1 MFHELLTSTTDMD
14 VLPCVLGYRPLRR
27 TIQVRLG
34 TSTLRLPGTRRKRL
48 RCAWHAHLRGLV
60 KPIHETSGFKEHQ
73 QDSLSMLAHIIRR
86 ILLLFPTLLGISI
99 IIFLMMHITPGDP
112 AELLLGERATEP
124 ALEAL
129 REHLGLN
136 EPLYIQYG
144 MFLKRLMK
152 GDLGETIWTRQKV
165 WIEVKQRFPATI
177 ELSLAAMVIS
187 TVFGVIL
194 GIISA
199 TKQYSLFDYLSM
211 LGALVGVSM
220 PIFWL
225 GLILMLIFSLNLG
238 WFPMSGRL
246 SVGIELTKITNF
258 YILDALLTKNWAAL
272 KDVLWHLTLPAFT
285 LSTIPMAIV
294 ARMTRSSMLEV
305 LRQDYIK
312 TAKAKG
318 LPPVMVIVKHALRNA
333 LIPVITVIGLMFGIL
348 MAGAILTETI
358 FAWPGVGKWLYDAV
372 LQRDYMVIQGGTLFV
387 AAIFV
392 IINLVV
398 DILYAV
404 INPKISVH

>member
-1 MFHELLTSTTDMD
+1 
-14 VLPCVLGYRPLRR
+14 
-27 TIQVRLG
+27 
-34 TSTLRLPGTRRKRL
+34 
-48 RCAWHAHLRGLV
+48 
-60 KPIHETSGFKEHQ
+60 
-73 QDSLSMLAHIIRR
+73 MLAHIIRR
-86 ILLLFPTLLGISI
+86 VLLLFPTLLGISI

-124 ALEAL
+124 ALVAL

-136 EPLYIQYG
+136 KPLYIQYG

-165 WIEVKQRFPATI
+165 WTEVKQRFPATI
-177 ELSLAAMVIS
+177 ELSIAAMLIS
-187 TVFGVIL
+187 SFLGVIL

-225 GLILMLIFSLNLG
+225 GLILMLLFSLNLG

-246 SVGIELTKITNF
+246 SVSIELSKITNF

-272 KDVLWHLTLPAFT
+272 KDALWHLTLPAIT

-318 LPPVMVIVKHALRNA
+318 LPPLMVIMKHAFRNA
-333 LIPVITVIGLMFGIL
+333 LIPVITVVGLMFGIL

-372 LQRDYMVIQGGTLFV
+372 LQRDYMVIQGGTLIV

-392 IINLVV
+392 LINLVV

>member
-1 MFHELLTSTTDMD
+1 
-14 VLPCVLGYRPLRR
+14 
-27 TIQVRLG
+27 
-34 TSTLRLPGTRRKRL
+34 
-48 RCAWHAHLRGLV
+48 
-60 KPIHETSGFKEHQ
+60 
-73 QDSLSMLAHIIRR
+73 MLAHIIRR

-165 WIEVKQRFPATI
+165 WVEVKQRFPATI
-177 ELSLAAMVIS
+177 ELSIAAMLIS
-187 TVFGVIL
+187 TFLGVIL

-199 TKQYSLFDYLSM
+199 TKQYSIFDYLSM

-225 GLILMLIFSLNLG
+225 GLVLMLIFSLNLG

-246 SVGIELTKITNF
+246 SVGIDLDTITNF
-258 YILDALLTKNWAAL
+258 YILDALLTKNWAAF
-272 KDVLWHLTLPAFT
+272 KDTLWHITLPAFT
-285 LSTIPMAIV
+285 LSTIPTAIV

-318 LPPVMVIVKHALRNA
+318 LSPGIVIIKHALRNA

>member
-1 MFHELLTSTTDMD
+1 
-14 VLPCVLGYRPLRR
+14 
-27 TIQVRLG
+27 
-34 TSTLRLPGTRRKRL
+34 
-48 RCAWHAHLRGLV
+48 
-60 KPIHETSGFKEHQ
+60 
-73 QDSLSMLAHIIRR
+73 MLAHIIRR

-136 EPLYIQYG
+136 EPLYVQYG

-177 ELSLAAMVIS
+177 ELSIAAMLIS
-187 TVFGVIL
+187 SVLGVIL

-225 GLILMLIFSLNLG
+225 GLVLMLIFSLHLG

-246 SVGIELTKITNF
+246 SVGIDLDPITNF
-258 YILDALLTKNWAAL
+258 YILDALLTKNWAAF
-272 KDVLWHLTLPAFT
+272 KDALWHITLPAFT

-312 TAKAKG
+312 TARAKG
-318 LPPVMVIVKHALRNA
+318 LSPGIVILKHALRNA